1 MAEKIS
7 LNDDVRMA
15 LSTEVPE
22 GQQQRVKIDE
32 KKMFFKYQKDTGFPV
47 VNTVNIDPMKEG
59 IDVTRFPSF
68 KHMGE
73 AAVDHDGS
81 PTAYMP
87 GDKGSDKLKNGYNKG
102 GKAVGFDPKVLNAEG
117 GYVSTTSWNRSK
129 KEEDIPY
136 QENYVDSRRVP
147 YVVVPKKYINQG
159 GKMGD
164 FVKLRNKVNG
174 KETWAVVADT
184 REILKHVEISIAA
197 CRQLGI
203 EFNRAG
209 TTKNYQRVA
218 MEAFK
223 GSASGRWY

>member
-1 MAEKIS
+1 
-7 LNDDVRMA
+7 
-15 LSTEVPE
+15 
-22 GQQQRVKIDE
+22 
-32 KKMFFKYQKDTGFPV
+32 
-47 VNTVNIDPMKEG
+47 
-59 IDVTRFPSF
+59 
-68 KHMGE
+68 
-73 AAVDHDGS
+73 
-81 PTAYMP
+81 
-87 GDKGSDKLKNGYNKG
+87 
-102 GKAVGFDPKVLNAEG
+102 
-117 GYVSTTSWNRSK
+117 
-129 KEEDIPY
+129 
-136 QENYVDSRRVP
+136 
-147 YVVVPKKYINQG
+147 
-159 GKMGD
+159 MGD